1 MDQKPLLAVERQR
14 MILGLLER
22 QNAVRNTDLRK
33 LLNVSLVTVRADLRA
48 LQNQGALEIVHGG
61 AVSRRPEDREL
72 LLDERSR
79 QNTDT
84 KRRIGARAAR
94 MVRSGQTIIVDA
106 GSTTIEL
113 INALPPDFDEL
124 KIVTHGLNIAMAAAR
139 LPFAEVVVP
148 GGIVRPLTLAIVGPQ
163 VLSFLEMINADCVF
177 LATNGFSP
185 DYGLTTA
192 NMLEVE
198 VKRLIVQRAEKVV
211 LLADSSKFGKRQSLT
226 VVPMDSVDTLVTDEA
241 FGDSDA
247 RSLHQI
253 GVEVIRV

>member
-1 MDQKPLLAVERQR
+1 MDQKPRLAVERQR
-14 MILGLLER
+14 MILDILDR
-22 QNAVRNTDLRK
+22 QGVIRNTDLQR
-33 LLNVSLVTVRADLRA
+33 LLNVSLVTIRADLRE

-61 AVSRRPEDREL
+61 AVARRPDDNEL
-72 LLDERSR
+72 LLDERTR
-79 QNTDT
+79 QNTDK

-94 MVRSGQTIIVDA
+94 MVKSEQTIIVDA

-113 INALPPDFDEL
+113 VNCLPPDLDEL
-124 KIVTHGLNIAMAAAR
+124 KIVTHGLNIAVAAAR
-139 LPFAEVVVP
+139 LPYVEVVVP

-185 DYGLTTA
+185 EYGITTA

-198 VKRLIVQRAEKVV
+198 VKRKIVQRAEQVV

-226 VVPMDSVDTLVTDEA
+226 VLPMDRIHMVIT
-241 FGDSDA
+241 DSDLSDA
-247 RSLHQI
+247 NTQRLEALGI
-253 GVEVIRV
+253 KVIRV